1 MMLTLKQIALAIN
14 NKLAEVLPNIPIQ
27 SKDISEGFERPSL
40 FVDFDNIT
48 TSDYIGNKRE
58 RNIQVIIYFFPTD
71 RYNNKIEIL
80 EVQEALEQA
89 FSGQLMIKEG
99 FIVYPLEVN
108 SVKVDGVLQFSFEI
122 YTLEYEQDP
131 AETNAD
137 YMTDLY
143 INLDERD

>member
-1 MMLTLKQIALAIN
+1 MLTLKQIALAIN